1 MQSFLVARN
10 IDFWCEQS
18 TCRSD
23 RLKSPTGTVSSSY
36 TPISSCSIDRNRLQR
51 WLRWFVRKGALRS
64 GQGEIWTSRILGL
77 AAAWAD
83 TYGPALSDLISN
95 SYACYELTTRLCEA
109 AVLCD
114 MLTRVLL
121 FLRNQVFAN
130 AFWSGDRRSIV
141 FKERTEGRIIW
152 IITTRR
158 PRSLNHTSHQTIA
171 YLHRLGLIVV
181 PISTCWPSWVVR
193 IHKRLQL
200 VRKMLLS
207 KLQAI
212 VAAMIN
218 QTNAYLIAIRMFLDT
233 IVNQSTS
240 HRRLC

>member
-1 MQSFLVARN
+1 MDRAKFGPPE
-10 IDFWCEQS
+10 FWGWQRLEQ
-18 TCRSD
+18 T
-23 RLKSPTGTVSSSY
+23 PTGLHYPIWSQIRTHVMSWQQDYVS
-36 TPISSCSIDRNRLQR
+36 RLF
-51 WLRWFVRKGALRS
+51 FVIYWR
-64 GQGEIWTSRILGL
+64 EF
-77 AAAWAD
+77 
-83 TYGPALSDLISN
+83 
-95 SYACYELTTRLCEA
+95 CF
-109 AVLCD
+109 
-114 MLTRVLL
+114 

-141 FKERTEGRIIW
+141 SKERTEGRIIW